1 MNGAI
6 SVLRRARH
14 VHVNPFRSPQG
25 ATVLKSVA
33 GLFSES
39 STTLRNKVL
48 GIYAV
53 LLAFN
58 TGAWVWAL
66 IAFRG
71 QPVLLGTALL
81 AYTFGLRHA
90 VDADHI
96 AAIDNVTRKLLQER
110 RNSLGAGFF
119 FSLGHS
125 TVVVLMSIAVALT
138 AATLTTHFSQ
148 LKSIGAVI
156 STCVSAFFLL
166 TLAAANM
173 AILLSVWRT
182 FRAARRGEPIVEE
195 DLDLLLGGRGLLAR
209 LFRPLFKLA
218 SRSWHLYPIGLLFG
232 LSFDTATEVALFGIS
247 ATQASG
253 GMSVWSIVAL
263 PLLFTAGMSL
273 VDTTDGILMTG
284 AYRWA
289 FVRPIRKIYYNMT
302 ITFVSVAVALV
313 IGSVEVLALL
323 ADKLQLKG
331 VFWEFIGS
339 AADRFGLL
347 GYFVI
352 GIFLVS
358 WAVSALIYRV
368 KRYDEID
375 VTLSA

>member
-1 MNGAI
+1 MLKPVWELFND
-6 SVLRRARH
+6 SPTRLR
-14 VHVNPFRSPQG
+14 S
-25 ATVLKSVA
+25 
-33 GLFSES
+33 
-39 STTLRNKVL
+39 KVV
-48 GIYAV
+48 GIYAL

-58 TGAWVWAL
+58 VGAWVWAFV
-66 IAFRG
+66 AFRG

-110 RNSLGAGFF
+110 RNPLGAGLF

-125 TVVVLMSIAVALT
+125 TVVVVMSVAVAFA
-138 AATLTTHFSQ
+138 AATLTARFSE
-148 LKSIGAVI
+148 LKAIGSVI
-156 STCVSAFFLL
+156 STSVSALVLL
-166 TLAAANM
+166 VLAAANM
-173 AILLSVWRT
+173 TILISVWRT

-195 DLDLLLGGRGLLAR
+195 SLDLLLGSRGILAR
-209 LFRPLFKLA
+209 IFRPLFRLA

-232 LSFDTATEVALFGIS
+232 FGFDTATEIALFGIS
-247 ATQASG
+247 ATQASEG
-253 GMSVWSIVAL
+253 LSLWSLLAF

-302 ITFVSVAVALV
+302 ITFVSVVVALV
-313 IGSVEVLALL
+313 IGGIEALAMAASELG
-323 ADKLQLKG
+323 LKG
-331 VFWEFIGS
+331 VFWDAMGNL
-339 AADRFGLL
+339 ADHFGLV

-352 GIFLVS
+352 GIFVLS
-358 WAVSALIYRV
+358 WAVSALIYRFM
-368 KRYDEID
+368 RYDDID
-375 VTLSA
+375 VKLST

>member
-1 MNGAI
+1 M
-6 SVLRRARH
+6 
-14 VHVNPFRSPQG
+14 
-25 ATVLKSVA
+25 LKSVC
-33 GLFSES
+33 GLFNDS
-39 STTLRNKVL
+39 STALRRKVA

-58 TGAWVWAL
+58 VGAWVWAFV
-66 IAFRG
+66 AFRG

-110 RNSLGAGFF
+110 RNPLGTGFF

-125 TVVVLMSIAVALT
+125 TVIIVMSIAVALT

-148 LKSIGAVI
+148 LKAVGGLI
-156 STCVSAFFLL
+156 STSISAFFLL
-166 TLAAANM
+166 VLALANM
-173 AILLSVWRT
+173 TILLSLWRT
-182 FRAARRGEPIVEE
+182 FRAARRGEPLVEE
-195 DLDLLLGGRGLLAR
+195 DLDLLLGSRGFLAR
-209 LFRPLFKLA
+209 VFRPLFALA

-253 GMSVWSIVAL
+253 GMSVWSVAAL

-284 AYRWA
+284 AYQWA

-302 ITFVSVAVALV
+302 ITFVSVVVALV
-313 IGSVEVLALL
+313 IGSVEALALA

-331 VFWEFIGS
+331 GFWDFIGNI
-339 AADRFGLL
+339 AAHFGLL

-352 GIFLVS
+352 GIFVLS
-358 WAVSALIYRV
+358 WAASALIYRV
-368 KRYDEID
+368 KRYDKID
-375 VTLSA
+375 VTVST